1 MYTVIAH
8 SASAISESGFSDDDL
23 KSSKDLKENVR
34 VVAAMK
40 DMIMAPE
47 EPGEVCSAASS
58 LNGGSMRTTQHQMTT

>member
-8 SASAISESGFSDDDL
+8 SASAVSESGYSSEDL
-23 KSSKDLKENVR
+23 KSEVDLKENVR

-47 EPGEVCSAASS
+47 EPGEVCRCR
-58 LNGGSMRTTQHQMTT
+58 L